1 MSEQRPHSDAEV
13 ADPDRATD
21 PAASPATD
29 APPAGDSGRVP
40 RLRRV
45 LDPVVSTVIS
55 RLGVVYVLTFV
66 TYIISPPRNT
76 PLVARIAAGVALA
89 LVPWLVT
96 RPRLRSGVLGALLLI
111 AAWGPLTYPFL
122 DLDNHH
128 VLTLYWLLALLLT
141 GMASDPV
148 DALGRAARWVLAL
161 VFVFATLWKLL
172 VPDFVDGSFLTY
184 LLATDARIDR
194 VAAAVDWHDPQITAD
209 NRQLVGPLRHDPL
222 TPLEP
227 TELEVPE
234 RSMTAGPLLALGTIL
249 VEGAVAL
256 AYALPLRGRWR
267 WLRGLSLTAFLLTTY
282 GLLPV
287 YGFGAL
293 LAVMGLAASGL
304 AERRAIVAYLGL
316 WSAVGA
322 LAWISTLLGG

>member
-1 MSEQRPHSDAEV
+1 MSDHPPRRDAEV
-13 ADPDRATD
+13 ADPDHATD
-21 PAASPATD
+21 PAARPATD
-29 APPAGDSGRVP
+29 QPSPAAPGRLP

-45 LDPVVSTVIS
+45 LDSVVSATVS
-55 RLGVVYVLTFV
+55 RLGVVYVLTLI

-76 PLVARIAAGVALA
+76 PLAARIAAGVALV

-96 RPRLRSGVLGALLLI
+96 NRRLRTAVLAVLLPI
-111 AAWGPLTYPFL
+111 AAFGPLSYPFL

-141 GMASDPV
+141 GMASDPL
-148 DALGRAARWVLAL
+148 DALRRSARWLLAL

-172 VPDFVDGSFLTY
+172 VPDFADGSFLTY

-194 VAAAVDWHDPQITAD
+194 VADAVDWHDPQITAD
-209 NRQLVGPLRHDPL
+209 NRSLIGPLRHDPH

-227 TELEVPE
+227 TVLEVPD
-234 RSMTAGPLLALGTIL
+234 RSMTAGPLLAMGTIL
-249 VEGAVAL
+249 LEGAVAL

-267 WLRGLSLTAFLLTTY
+267 WARGLSLTAFLLTTY

-304 AERRAIVAYLGL
+304 PERRAITAYLAL
-316 WSAVGA
+316 WAAVGA
-322 LAWISTLLGG
+322 LAWVSGLLGG